1 MSVPPVKRLPAAATS
16 TLDIVAPTP
25 FHCIGYG
32 LRDAC
37 NIIQPIKTLMGSPE
51 VANEA
56 KTCLLVNGVIFLGS
70 QILFHS
76 VVRPAV
82 VMFLRTQFSYDDTH
96 AGADS
101 AFSGVDFVLDVVY
114 NLFWVYPFYLGSKV
128 FNSLVYQDIANG
140 AYEFLRGKRQRQ
152 PRVHDLYMYLI
163 VSIAD
168 VVKTTLL
175 ELLLLAQAWA
185 LMFIPTIGPI
195 FSFVYTSWLC
205 SLWCFE
211 YAWVSEG
218 IFGLVS
224 LSPSP
229 LLLCSLLLLSSLLS
243 SLLTVVGEGWDLKR
257 RIEYFENKWAYFLG
271 FGMPF
276 TIVTSYFSFMISS
289 AVFALAFPW
298 FIITAV
304 AAKPASFGSSFVGL
318 VPGSIPLFAQSHGL
332 TNYLLSLAKAHRTN

>member
-218 IFGLVS
+218 
-224 LSPSP
+224 
-229 LLLCSLLLLSSLLS
+229 
-243 SLLTVVGEGWDLKR
+243 WDLKR